1 MLRSQ
6 EQFADEGGLRR
17 AAAESL
23 FRADFDHIGII
34 IFLRDVAQHQVARA
48 AIKTI
53 GIGEI
58 FANRVIGK
66 MASAG
71 ENALLNNPGIRPHLQ
86 HFQIVIGFQNQAVG
100 IAQMN
105 FYQFWKVAEVRDD
118 GHLDAFGAESEA
130 NRVGSVMRNRERVYV
145 YIADSEML
153 AGMHGFDATQTFFQ
167 AIGKNTLQRIE
178 SWFGNVKRGFI
189 ETQHLRQAVA
199 VIGMFVGDENS
210 VDSVESSFAGGQS
223 GESFAFAKSAINEEA
238 GARSFEQRD
247 VAGTAGSQDGYA

>member
-1 MLRSQ
+1 M
-6 EQFADEGGLRR
+6 
-17 AAAESL
+17 

-34 IFLRDVAQHQVARA
+34 IFLRDMAQHQVARA

-53 GIGEI
+53 AIGEI
-58 FANRVIGK
+58 FADRVIGK

-71 ENALLNNPGIRPHLQ
+71 ENALLHNPGIRTHLQ

-105 FYQFWKVAEVRDD
+105 FYQFWKVAEVGDD

-130 NRVGSVMRNRERVYV
+130 NWIGGIVRNGEGMHVN
-145 YIADSEML
+145 IPDSEML

-167 AIGKNTLQRIE
+167 AIGKNPLQRIE

-210 VDSVESSFAGGQS
+210 VDLIESNFAGGQS
-223 GESFAFAKSAINEEA
+223 GEGLALAKAAINEEA

-247 VAGTAGSQDGYA
+247 VAGTSGSQDGYA